1 VRGRTGPSS
10 GGSVACLTL
19 RTELSLVLSSLFV
32 LSIGLGGGTA
42 IYQSARSMRRELT
55 TEYQLFAENRAFAL
69 RDNFEILGDELKRL
83 AILPVGNGDR
93 DPKPEEL
100 LAGAHENSVLYNT
113 AVLLLAAD
121 GTCLRAV
128 PDRPEYR
135 GERYGDR
142 AWFKAARA
150 AAAGSGPLYR
160 TADEPVLGR
169 TLKIVQPLRRAGRF
183 AGALVGVIAFSGEN
197 VIAPSLHDNLPP
209 ETDAVLVDDTGEVIY
224 PTDRLRATEG
234 SDWSRVIELAAAGG
248 SGTMTGQA
256 QGQEAL
262 FAFSPVKAGTRF
274 AVVFSWPWH
283 TLTENLKQ
291 QAVTLGGLLLF
302 GLLLAGVAS
311 VVLSAYLARPLQ
323 VLGQGAIRIARG
335 ERVTAAELPRAAGT
349 EEVAALVAAFEHME
363 TSIQKRDQE
372 LRDAAGLL
380 EQRVADRTREL
391 TAAQRA
397 LVEVER
403 FAAMGKTSAA
413 IAHELKN
420 TLNGLGMAVELIVQE
435 PTNVARVA
443 RLHPQVAR
451 EIARLR
457 DVVDSLLSFS
467 RVPRIE
473 RARADLADLARA
485 AVELLADLVAE
496 RGAAVAVDAPASLP
510 AECDGHKI
518 QGVVVNLVKNAVEAG
533 KTVRVRVEAAGRDAV
548 IEVEDDGPGLSA
560 SAREHL
566 FEPFFTTKP
575 NGTGLGLPT
584 SRRYVEAHGG
594 TVEGGTSMALGGAR
608 FRVVLPRGDDDD
620 GAAEGGGGGRAGSP
634 SRSTRPVP
642 RSAA

>member
-1 VRGRTGPSS
+1 
-10 GGSVACLTL
+10 
-19 RTELSLVLSSLFV
+19 V

-42 IYQSARSMRRELT
+42 IYQSSRNMRRELT
-55 TEYQLFAENRAFAL
+55 TEHQLFAENRAFAL
-69 RDNFEILGDELKRL
+69 RDNFEILEAELARL
-83 AILPVGNGDR
+83 AAQPAASAGTASVAGVDGTPAPD
-93 DPKPEEL
+93 DL
-100 LAGAHENSVLYNT
+100 LGSAQTSFLYNT
-113 AVLLLAAD
+113 AIMLLSPEGA
-121 GTCLRAV
+121 CLRSV
-128 PDRPEYR
+128 PESAGYR
-135 GERYGDR
+135 GQRFGDR
-142 AWFKAARA
+142 AWFKAARELP
-150 AAAGSGPLYR
+150 GGPLFR
-160 TADEPVLGR
+160 TADEPGLGR

-183 AGALVGVIAFSGEN
+183 AGAIVGVISFGGDN
-197 VIAPSLHDNLPP
+197 VIAPALRENLPL
-209 ETDAVLVDDTGEVIY
+209 ETDAVLVDESGEVIY
-224 PTDRLRATEG
+224 PTDRARASEG
-234 SDWSRVIELAAAGG
+234 SDWSSAIELAASGA

-256 QGQEAL
+256 QGQESL
-262 FAFSPVKAGTRF
+262 FAYAPVKAGTRF

-283 TLTENLKQ
+283 TLTANLKQ
-291 QAVTLGGLLLF
+291 QAFTLGGFLLF

-311 VVLSAYLARPLQ
+311 IALSAYLARPLQ
-323 VLGQGAIRIARG
+323 VLSEGATRIARG
-335 ERVTAAELPRAAGT
+335 ERLPASQLPRAAGT

-372 LRDAAGLL
+372 LRDAAALL

-391 TAAQRA
+391 TVAQQA
-397 LVEVER
+397 LVEAER

-435 PTNVARVA
+435 PTNTARVA

-473 RARADLADLARA
+473 RARADLADVVRA
-485 AVELLADLVAE
+485 AGELLSDLVSE
-496 RGAAVAVDAPASLP
+496 RGGAVSIDAPASLP
-510 AECDGHKI
+510 VVCDAHKI

-533 KTVRVRVEAAGRDAV
+533 RTVRVRASTVGADAV

-560 SAREHL
+560 AAREHL

-594 TVEGGTSMALGGAR
+594 TLEGGTSMALGGAR
-608 FRVVLPRGDDDD
+608 FRVVLPRGAADE
-620 GAAEGGGGGRAGSP
+620 GAAEGAGVGRVGSP
-634 SRSTRPVP
+634 SRSAAEGGEAAKKDRRP
-642 RSAA
+642 A